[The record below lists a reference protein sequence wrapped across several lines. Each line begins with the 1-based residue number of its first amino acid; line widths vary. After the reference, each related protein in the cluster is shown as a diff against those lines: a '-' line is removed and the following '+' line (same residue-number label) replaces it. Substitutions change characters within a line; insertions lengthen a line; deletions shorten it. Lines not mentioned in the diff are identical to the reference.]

1 MSFIKL
7 TNTRRAKNQIEMVIR
22 KEIFK
27 SMESFSLDTFM
38 KRKIKEDFLRQ
49 YIDSLSDYSELGTP
63 KREPITELYYKALGK
78 KYNEAG
84 SFTRDGARRIAMVG
98 TKTGITEKVTKR
110 KTFKDGAVV
119 VGSYRIDITSEM
131 TKDILKNLE
140 HGEVTW
146 MNGSD
151 REIAAHLRGLA
162 QKLTDPL
169 ERKYMLDYAS
179 GIIGESG
186 YASVTIIERPR
197 RYFQLSFLK
206 WFKENK
212 EKYAEEI
219 VQRLIRNIGKK
230 ELEIDKL
237 TLKTR

>member
-7 TNTRRAKNQIEMVIR
+7 TNTRRAKNQVEMAVR

-27 SMESFSLDTFM
+27 SMKDFNLDTFM

-49 YIDSLSDYSELGTP
+49 YIDSLSDYSEVGVAE
-63 KREPITELYYKALGK
+63 RETITELYYKAIGK
-78 KYNEAG
+78 PFNKSG
-84 SFTRDGARRIAMVG
+84 SFSRDGARRIALAG
-98 TKTGITEKVTKR
+98 TRTGISEKVTKR
-110 KTFKDGAVV
+110 KTFRDGAVV
-119 VGSYRIDITSEM
+119 VGSYSIDITSEIN
-131 TKDILKNLE
+131 KKVLRDLE
-140 HGEVTW
+140 HGKVTW
-146 MNGSD
+146 MGGSD
-151 REIAAHLRGLA
+151 KEIASHLQALA

-169 ERKYMLDYAS
+169 ERKFMLDYAS
-179 GIIGESG
+179 GIKGESG
-186 YASVTIIERPR
+186 YASVTIVERPR

-212 EKYAEEI
+212 EKYAKEI

-237 TLKTR
+237 TLKIR